1 LAVVAAGFNDFRKVV
16 MKFLAMLVLN
26 WVRRSA
32 MAFNGRQWRGCA
44 KWPFQHKRNEC

>member
-26 WVRRSA
+26 
-32 MAFNGRQWRGCA
+32 
-44 KWPFQHKRNEC
+44 